1 MVNRAT
7 LVGRVGRDPELRFT
21 ADGTPVASF
30 SMAMTEIYKRKDGTK
45 ADDTTWLDIVVWRK
59 LAEIVGEYVK
69 KGALLYVEGKI
80 QVQKYE
86 DREGVKRQKIQVVAD
101 QMKMLGSKGSSQQKT
116 DDPDFPPEE
125 DDIPL

>member
-101 QMKMLGSKGSSQQKT
+101 QMKMLGSKGSGQQRT
-116 DDPDFPPEE
+116 DDPDFPTEE